1 MSLRGDATVRSV
13 VTAPE
18 SLASPAPLASPGTD
32 TPLPPPGSSAPPVAA
47 PAPKRSRFGPIG
59 SLDGLRAIAVL
70 IVVVSHAGYGDVI
83 PGGLGV
89 TIFFFLSGYLITTL
103 LLDEWDRHGA
113 ITVKHFY
120 GRRAFRL
127 LPSLFVTLAVAYL
140 LVAIGRLDGGISV
153 QGFFSQV
160 FYFANY
166 YTIFFDHGGTV
177 PTGTGILWSLAV
189 EEHFYILFPLLM
201 WVVLRYRNA
210 RRFLI
215 GLFAALC
222 ALALAWRMWLVTQPG
237 FVDIRTYYGSDTRFD
252 SILYGALLALCLNPA
267 RLPWKPG
274 REKMRSI
281 DWLVCAGALA
291 LLLGTILYRQP
302 EFRESLRYS
311 LQGIALLPLFFYAV
325 RYPTAGPFRLLNT
338 RVLAR
343 LGVLSYGIYLIHDV
357 ILSAMPADIHIPN
370 WARFILGVALAAGF
384 AALLDRLV
392 DPYFRRKR
400 AALR

>member
-1 MSLRGDATVRSV
+1 VSLGGDATIRSV
-13 VTAPE
+13 VAAPE
-18 SLASPAPLASPGTD
+18 SIGVA
-32 TPLPPPGSSAPPVAA
+32 TPLPTARPDTVGPSAPPA
-47 PAPKRSRFGPIG
+47 PGPPRARAKFGPIS
-59 SLDGLRAIAVL
+59 SLDGLRAVAVL
-70 IVVVSHAGYGDVI
+70 LVVVSHADYGDVI

-103 LLDEWDRHGA
+103 LLDEWDQHGV
-113 ITVKHFY
+113 INVRHFY

-127 LPSLFVTLAVAYL
+127 LPSLFVTLTVAYV
-140 LVAIGRLDGGISV
+140 LVALGQLDGGISV
-153 QGFFSQV
+153 QGLFSQI

-166 YTIFFDHGGTV
+166 YTIFFDHGNTV
-177 PTGTGILWSLAV
+177 PVGTGILWSLAV

-201 WVVLRYRNA
+201 WGVLRYANA

-215 GLFAALC
+215 GLFSALC
-222 ALALAWRMWLVTQPG
+222 VAALAWRTWLVTRPG

-252 SILYGALLALCLNPA
+252 SILYGALLALCVNPA

-274 REKMRSI
+274 REKMRTL
-281 DWLVCAGALA
+281 DWFVCVAAVA
-291 LLLGTILYRQP
+291 LLLSTILYREP
-302 EFRESLRYS
+302 HFRESLRYS
-311 LQGIALLPLFFYAV
+311 LQGVALLPLFFYAV
-325 RYPTAGPFRLLNT
+325 RYPTAGPFRVFNT
-338 RVLAR
+338 RLLAR

-370 WARFILGVALAAGF
+370 WARFLLGLALAAGF
-384 AALLDRLV
+384 ATLLDRLI